1 MEILLYFLLFI
12 SSILVIK
19 FLVPKRYKNLPP
31 GPPSLPLIGHLHLFK
46 KPLHRTLAKLSDK
59 YGHVLYLQFGARP
72 VLVVS
77 SPSAV
82 EDCLAKNDIIF
93 ANRPHLLMGKIL
105 GHDYT
110 TLLWAPYGPN
120 WRNLRKISS
129 IELLSANRLQSYSD
143 IRHAEVK
150 SMVQRLSGQGHEY
163 RTVEMK
169 TMIFEL
175 TLNVMMT
182 MIAGKRYFG
191 GQVEELEQAKRF
203 QEIVQVTL
211 SISGASNIGDFLP
224 ILSWIGVKGIEK
236 KVWNLKEKRDKFL
249 QELIEEHRISRNG
262 GTQTKE
268 KNATLI
274 DVLLSLQETEPEYYT
289 DEMILGII
297 WVLLAAGTDTSAV
310 TMEWAMSLLLNNPQV
325 IKKAQAEIDNTLE
338 QGRLI
343 NESDVNKLPYLH
355 SIINETLRIYPAGPL
370 LVPHESSEECIV
382 GGYNVPSGT
391 MLLVNVW
398 AIQQDPNIWVEPTK
412 FKPERFDGFEGT
424 RDGFKL
430 MPFGSGRRGCPGE
443 GLAMRVVGLALGA
456 LIQCFDW
463 ERVGEE
469 MIDMSEGPGLT
480 LPKVHPLK
488 AKCRPRSTALNFISQ
503 F

>member
-59 YGHVLYLQFGARP
+59 YGHVLYLQFGSRP

-77 SPSAV
+77 SPSAA

-120 WRNLRKISS
+120 WRNLRKISA

-143 IRHAEVK
+143 IRHDEVK
-150 SMVQRLSGQGHEY
+150 SMVQRLSGQGNEY

-182 MIAGKRYFG
+182 MIAGKRYYG

-203 QEIVQVTL
+203 QEIVQGTL
-211 SISGASNIGDFLP
+211 AISGASNIGDFLP
-224 ILSWIGVKGIEK
+224 ILSWIGIKGIEK

-249 QELIEEHRISRNG
+249 QELIEEHRISRSG
-262 GTQTKE
+262 GMQTKE

-325 IKKAQAEIDNTLE
+325 IKKAQAEIDNNLE

-355 SIINETLRIYPAGPL
+355 SIITETLRIYPAGPL

-382 GGYNVPSGT
+382 GGYKVPSGT

-443 GLAMRVVGLALGA
+443 GLAMRVVALALGA

-469 MIDMSEGPGLT
+469 MVDMSEGPGLT
-480 LPKVHPLK
+480 LPKVHPLE